1 MRVLEAAYVFGAF
14 QHPNGKQGAGLLDPE
29 KNNQMSWSLPTAL
42 NSRIEIGMALDF
54 HSSRSQEVQSERVP
68 GLLSGLSGLAIQ
80 SLCGSSG
87 PFLCLAAKTIC
98 RSLSSC

>member
-1 MRVLEAAYVFGAF
+1 MSLGLFSIPMA
-14 QHPNGKQGAGLLDPE
+14 NKGAGLLDPE

-42 NSRIEIGMALDF
+42 NSRIEIGKALDF

-87 PFLCLAAKTIC
+87 PFLCLDAKSIC